1 MSFCICGGSEQLCL
15 VWGIRQLQ
23 PEHEKTKKSY
33 AMPQNGKRN
42 MGDYKT
48 VPWYMLSIPA

>member
-1 MSFCICGGSEQLCL
+1 MSFGICGGSEQLCL

-33 AMPQNGKRN
+33 AMPQNGRRN
-42 MGDYKT
+42 MGGYKT
-48 VPWYMLSIPA
+48 VPWYM